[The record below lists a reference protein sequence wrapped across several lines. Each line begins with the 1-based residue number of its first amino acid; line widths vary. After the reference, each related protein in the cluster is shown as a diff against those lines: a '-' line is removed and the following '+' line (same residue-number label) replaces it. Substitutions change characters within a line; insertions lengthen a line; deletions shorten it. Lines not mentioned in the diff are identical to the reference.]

1 MIFFIMWSMA
11 MLITG
16 AAAAAWYFSKPK
28 FTSGSGIFIPPKDC
42 KMMNV
47 EMRAGGSS
55 GAKLS
60 RAEDIPKETYGVE
73 ET

>member
-1 MIFFIMWSMA
+1 MA
-11 MLITG
+11 MMLTG
-16 AAAAAWYFSKPK
+16 ATIATWFYTKPK
-28 FTSGSGIFIPPKDC
+28 FTSGSGVFTPPKDC

-60 RAEDIPKETYGVE
+60 RAEEIPKETYGVE